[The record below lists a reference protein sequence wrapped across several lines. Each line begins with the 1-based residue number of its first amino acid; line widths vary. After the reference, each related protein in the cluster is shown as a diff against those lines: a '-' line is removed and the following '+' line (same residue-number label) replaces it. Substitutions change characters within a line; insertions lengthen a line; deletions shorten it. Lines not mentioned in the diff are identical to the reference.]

1 MFTPCQYGS
10 PPTRCK
16 HHSSHSA
23 SLLTINEFRLA
34 SNDLCHATIDL
45 FIPRNGN
52 FALITIAI
60 RWISCYRALSHFG
73 QGHDILNSQTTMTT
87 LREAA
92 VRKHA
97 VFTQPVNELASDAKQ
112 FGCLCRRHLIFDPQH
127 DNSRTL
133 SKVIKN

>member
-1 MFTPCQYGS
+1 MYTPCQHGL
-10 PPTRCK
+10 PPARCK

-23 SLLTINEFRLA
+23 SLLTVNKLHLA
-34 SNDLCHATIDL
+34 RNDLCHATSNLLIPGSIDL
-45 FIPRNGN
+45 
-52 FALITIAI
+52 ALITITI
-60 RWISCYRALSHFG
+60 RLMSCHRSLAHFG
-73 QGHDILNSQTTMTT
+73 ERNDILNSQTTMTT

-112 FGCLCRRHLIFDPQH
+112 FGCLCWRHLVLDPHHH
-127 DNSRTL
+127 DSRTL